1 MNSTRPRARCS
12 SIASSIR
19 RCATLETMASFR
31 TRCRTTAI
39 LVTFSSPTRAPS
51 APGAVIA
58 VRPIGVLRMKDEHG
72 GDEKIVAVPVSR
84 LTHRYENVKNYT
96 DLQEMTWRRIEH
108 FFVHYK
114 DLEPGKWSEVAGWGD
129 AEEARRLISEAIER
143 AKQKSK

>member
-1 MNSTRPRARCS
+1 
-12 SIASSIR
+12 
-19 RCATLETMASFR
+19 
-31 TRCRTTAI
+31 
-39 LVTFSSPTRAPS
+39 
-51 APGAVIA
+51 
-58 VRPIGVLRMKDEHG
+58 
-72 GDEKIVAVPVSR
+72 VSR

>member
-1 MNSTRPRARCS
+1 MRYPGNYGFIPHTLSEDGDPCDVLVANTRP
-12 SIASSIR
+12 I
-19 RCATLETMASFR
+19 
-31 TRCRTTAI
+31 
-39 LVTFSSPTRAPS
+39 

-129 AEEARRLISEAIER
+129 SEEARGMISEAIER
-143 AKQKSK
+143 AKQKK